1 MPKLSLEETAGA
13 KMAQPRLK
21 GFGVDRASIRL
32 FINTGPIFSRIDCF
46 RHTVRQLAGIFLL
59 FRFKILKHFMYSFG
73 RERKKMMMMMMM
85 SRRRRKKKQVM
96 IWLKKR
102 SQRMKTQIKRAWIR

>member
-1 MPKLSLEETAGA
+1 M
-13 KMAQPRLK
+13 
-21 GFGVDRASIRL
+21 
-32 FINTGPIFSRIDCF
+32 
-46 RHTVRQLAGIFLL
+46 

-73 RERKKMMMMMMM
+73 RERKRMMMMMMMMM
-85 SRRRRKKKQVM
+85 SRRKRKKKQVM